1 MTINVA
7 RSLAISLCSG
17 PCVYPSRQQLVV
29 TTLTSNMF
37 NSVPKVIFLQAAVFG
52 GSYVRIKNYKNGHK
66 NIFGLV
72 VVLELKVETE
82 KFLLLK

>member
-1 MTINVA
+1 
-7 RSLAISLCSG
+7 
-17 PCVYPSRQQLVV
+17 
-29 TTLTSNMF
+29 MF

-72 VVLELKVETE
+72 VVLELKVETA
-82 KFLLLK
+82 KF